1 MDNNDRDKT
10 VVVEKETP
18 ERSTSPLGVILGI
31 IVLLVLAVLA
41 FNLFVGDNGTENT
54 GTGTNTET
62 TVPAPNDT
70 TPAPG
75 DTTPAPTE

>member
-41 FNLFVGDNGTENT
+41 FNLFVDNDTQDT
-54 GTGTNTET
+54 GTGTGTET
-62 TVPAPNDT
+62 TVPVPNDA

-75 DTTPAPTE
+75 GTTPAPTE